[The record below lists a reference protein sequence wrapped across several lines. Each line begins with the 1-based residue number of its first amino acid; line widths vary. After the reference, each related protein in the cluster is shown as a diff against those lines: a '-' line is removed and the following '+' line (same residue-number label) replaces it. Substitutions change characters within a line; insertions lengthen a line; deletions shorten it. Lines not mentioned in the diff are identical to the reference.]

1 MLQWDSKTVEIEDD
15 ILVFEVENQNVF
27 YSHWTNIELYLE
39 SKYIKIIL
47 AHFRELTEPE
57 CDRDIT
63 EFTTLQAQIRN
74 QLEKIREQDITKS
87 AGISRQNSWNATN
100 QRHLEE
106 KFIIKV

>member
-1 MLQWDSKTVEIEDD
+1 MRIAQE
-15 ILVFEVENQNVF
+15 FMNVAF
-27 YSHWTNIELYLE
+27 LLKFIIYN
-39 SKYIKIIL
+39 IKIIL

-74 QLEKIREQDITKS
+74 QLEKIREQDIIKP
-87 AGISRQNSWNATN
+87 AGISRQNSWNTTN

-106 KFIIKV
+106 KFVIKV